1 MVGGDDIKIISLPQL
16 KIIKS
21 INNQSTCWGLC
32 SIENEGIFIS
42 GGWMH
47 DLRVYRYDNY
57 ECIQIIKNV
66 HNGSIEGIIYY
77 NNELILSYA
86 NDKIIKLWKIK
97 KNLI

>member
-1 MVGGDDIKIISLPQL
+1 MAKYTAMIANGGKNLDVT
-16 KIIKS
+16 IIKS

-57 ECIQIIKNV
+57 ECIDIIKDA
-66 HNGSIEGIIYY
+66 HLSHITGFIEFK
-77 NNELILSYA
+77 NDLIGLYSSDA
-86 NDKIIKLWKIK
+86 KIII
-97 KNLI
+97 

>member
-1 MVGGDDIKIISLPQL
+1 
-16 KIIKS
+16 
-21 INNQSTCWGLC
+21 
-32 SIENEGIFIS
+32 
-42 GGWMH
+42 MH

-86 NDKIIKLWKIK
+86 NDNIIKLWKIK